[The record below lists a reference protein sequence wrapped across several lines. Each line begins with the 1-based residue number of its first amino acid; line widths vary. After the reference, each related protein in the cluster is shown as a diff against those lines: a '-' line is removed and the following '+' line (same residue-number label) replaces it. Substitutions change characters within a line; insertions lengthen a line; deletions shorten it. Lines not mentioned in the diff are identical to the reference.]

1 MAAEARPRNPLRTY
15 QFSVWV
21 QPENKAKVC
30 VGGVQKVSGLSSTVS
45 ATEVWEG
52 GNNLHRYANPERV
65 TWDPVTLEQGLAL
78 DDTLEKWAA
87 SVRNFV
93 MSGRPDKA
101 QPVKRDVLIEL
112 VEPLRVLSRDGTQPN
127 RVRRY
132 LVKNAWISKYVA
144 MPRLDALA
152 SEVALSSVEL
162 IHEGF
167 TIEEALEPTPAPVTK
182 LPALDADR
190 K

>member
-1 MAAEARPRNPLRTY
+1 MPAVARPRNPLRTY
-15 QFSVWV
+15 QFSVWI
-21 QPENKAKVC
+21 QWDLATKVC

-45 ATEVWEG
+45 ATELWEG

-87 SVRNFV
+87 SVRAFV
-93 MSGRPDKA
+93 MSGRPDA
-101 QPVKRDVLIEL
+101 GEPVKRDVLIEL
-112 VEPLRVLSRDGTQPN
+112 VEPLLILNDKKERPN

-132 LVKNAWISKYVA
+132 LLRNAWISKYMA

-152 SEVALSSVEL
+152 SEVALASVEL
-162 IHEGF
+162 VHEGF
-167 TIEEALEPTPAPVTK
+167 TMEQALEPTTAPVD
-182 LPALDADR
+182 PPPGLDPDR